1 VIYVIWHPKIE
12 YCCHPTSYIL
22 IYTVATHVD
31 EFDVSEV
38 IESDNDGSY
47 DDGADIVSAV
57 DDDGADIG
65 SAVDDD
71 EGSYDCGVDIGS
83 DDDDDEFNEDEKH

>member
-1 VIYVIWHPKIE
+1 M
-12 YCCHPTSYIL
+12 L

-47 DDGADIVSAV
+47 DDGADIGSAV